1 MLSRIALR
9 VAVQEAL
16 RGATLAGENVLD
28 SQFAALDLDA
38 DESLRTD
45 QDRPFISV
53 YTDNGRN
60 GPGNGF
66 LSLFGDDPTV
76 ELVIEAGI
84 SAAMFEQNA
93 ETGQTEIVGVGL
105 PDTDANM
112 EMALDLMMR
121 QAADALVA
129 PGGVW
134 ADLARELLGNVTSVE
149 RARIGQ
155 KQNGVRVAAQEM
167 RISAGLLADPVKGA
181 SLTDTIYARFL
192 AALTAAGTP
201 RLLAIKTA
209 IETALGAPGAD
220 WDLVRRELGLTDGQ
234 SAALSSPP
242 MALDDEGEPVVLDE
256 LQVEREP
263 L

>member
-16 RGATLAGENVLD
+16 RGATLAGDNVLD
-28 SQFAALDLDA
+28 SQFTALDLDA

-53 YTDNGRN
+53 YTDNGRI
-60 GPGNGF
+60 GSGNGF

-84 SAAMFEQNA
+84 SAAMFEQDP
-93 ETGQTEIVGVGL
+93 ETGAAVIVGVGL

-112 EMALDLMMR
+112 ELTLDLMMR

-134 ADLARELLGNVTSVE
+134 ADIARELLGNVTSIE
-149 RARIGQ
+149 RSRIGQ

-167 RISAGLLADPVKGA
+167 RISASLLADPVKGA
-181 SLTDTIYARFL
+181 PLTETIYARFL
-192 AALTAAGTP
+192 AALTASGTS
-201 RLLAIKTA
+201 RLLAIKAA
-209 IETALGAPGAD
+209 IETALGEPGAD
-220 WDLVRRELGLTDGQ
+220 WDLVRRELGLTDAQ
-234 SAALSSPP
+234 SGALSSPP
-242 MALDDEGEPVVLDE
+242 MALDDQGEPVEFETVT
-256 LQVEREP
+256 VEREP